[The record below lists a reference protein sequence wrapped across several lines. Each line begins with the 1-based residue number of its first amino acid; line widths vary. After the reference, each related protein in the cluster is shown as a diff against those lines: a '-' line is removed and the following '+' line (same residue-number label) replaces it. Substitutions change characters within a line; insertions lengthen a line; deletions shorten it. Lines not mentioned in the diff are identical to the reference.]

1 MRKVLISIAILLFS
15 SIAYAQ
21 YQTAGQLLIEQ
32 SLTGSLFVM
41 SQSYQLKDTV
51 TGQIFGRNNQ
61 KQFGEA
67 YSMAL
72 KVDGGYYVTSNLFTP
87 WEGDENYKKYEGKL
101 KPVLYETKAR
111 ALSDTIWQP
120 VPIDFPIEKDSLNQY
135 LFINDTV
142 LYMGEGLSIDTV
154 KCKTAGWVVLVTKR
168 KNVWLEKITKI
179 ENLIYK
185 NVVDFTDTKP
195 SVNVTEM
202 ENDFLFGYFIEP
214 KQTEYGQLTFF
225 LKGFLFRDNEGWSVQ
240 KMILEL
246 NPNHEEEH
254 TNELTPA
261 TDDKHVKSKK
271 RKHERKQ

>member
-15 SIAYAQ
+15 SIAHAQ

-32 SLTGSLFVM
+32 SLTGSLFVI

-51 TGQIFGRNNQ
+51 TEQIFGRNNQ

-72 KVDGGYYVTSNLFTP
+72 KVDGGYYVASNLFTP
-87 WEGDENYKKYEGKL
+87 WVGDENYKKYEGKL

-111 ALSDTIWQP
+111 GLSDTIWQP
-120 VPIDFPIEKDSLNQY
+120 VSIDFPIEKDSLNQY

-154 KCKTAGWVVLVTKR
+154 KYKTAGWVVLVTKR
-168 KNVWLEKITKI
+168 KNVGLEKITKI

-185 NVVDFTDTKP
+185 NVVDFTYTKP
-195 SVNVTEM
+195 SVNVTDM
-202 ENDFLFGYFIEP
+202 ENDFLFGFFIEP

-225 LKGFLFRDNEGWSVQ
+225 LKGFLFRDNEGWFVQ
-240 KMILEL
+240 KMILGV
-246 NPNHEEEH
+246 NSRHEEEH

-261 TDDKHVKSKK
+261 TDDKHVKGKK
-271 RKHERKQ
+271 SKHERKQ